1 MMKDKIQLYKYL
13 CFDAISA
20 LIAWAIVNGVRTM
33 DVLRT
38 DDFSYYYL
46 LPEYNAKIVYPLIP
60 FFWISMYWLSGYYN
74 TLWFKS
80 RLSEFISTVI
90 STVIGSVLLFFAILI
105 DDPVSDYTVF
115 LHSLLLLMAVHF
127 CLTYASRLT
136 ITSLTITRIN
146 RGEIGFNT
154 LILGVGSKAAKL
166 YSDLKSTPKSTGYI
180 VKGFVSVS
188 YDENV
193 VVDKELILGN
203 TSQLRDLISDM
214 GICEIIIAK
223 DDITENDIYSIIG
236 LVGDMGVKIKF
247 IPSRYQLITG
257 SVKLNTLYGI
267 PVVDLSA
274 IKMSDSEVC
283 VKRALDI
290 VTSVVVMVLLSPLY
304 LLLFIIIG
312 RTPIISQERIGL
324 HGKSFMMYKFRS
336 MVIGAENGTPMLA
349 SENDERITRFGRFLR
364 KYRLDELP
372 QFYNVLRNDMSIIG
386 PRPERKYYIDQIV
399 KVAPYYYMLQ
409 NVKPGITSWGMVK
422 FGYANTVDK
431 MVDRAA
437 YDILYLEN
445 ASLLLDAK
453 ISIYTIRT
461 IITGKGM

>member
-1 MMKDKIQLYKYL
+1 MKDKIQLYKYL
-13 CFDAISA
+13 CFDAITA

-38 DDFSYYYL
+38 DDFRYMYL

-60 FFWISMYWLSGYYN
+60 LFWITIYWLSGYYN

-80 RLSEFISTVI
+80 RLSEFVSTAISTVF
-90 STVIGSVLLFFAILI
+90 GSILLFFFILI

-115 LHSLLLLMAVHF
+115 LHSLMLLMGVHF
-127 CLTYASRLT
+127 CLTYAVRIT
-136 ITSLTITRIN
+136 ITSLSITRIK

-154 LILGVGSKAAKL
+154 LILGVGVKAAKL
-166 YSDLKSTPKSTGYI
+166 IEDLKSTPKSTGYI
-180 VKGFVSVS
+180 VKGFVRVS
-188 YDENV
+188 ASEDS
-193 VVDKELILGN
+193 VVDEKMVLGDI
-203 TSQLRDLISDM
+203 SQLRDIISDLEV
-214 GICEIIIAK
+214 CEIVIAK
-223 DDITENDIYSIIG
+223 NDITENDIYAVIG

-267 PVVDLSA
+267 PVIDLSA
-274 IKMSDSEVC
+274 IKMSDHEVC
-283 VKRALDI
+283 MKRALDI
-290 VTSVVVMVLLSPLY
+290 LVSLIILVVFSPLY
-304 LLLFIIIG
+304 ILFLILIWHK
-312 RTPIISQERIGL
+312 PIVGQERIGI
-324 HGKSFMMYKFRS
+324 HGKSFIMYKFRS
-336 MVIGAENGTPMLA
+336 MIIGAENGTPMLA
-349 SENDERITRFGRFLR
+349 SECDSRITRLGRFMR

-372 QFYNVLRNDMSIIG
+372 QFYNVLRGEMSIIG
-386 PRPERKYYIDQIV
+386 PRPERKYFIDQIV

-431 MVDRAA
+431 MVERAA
-437 YDILYLEN
+437 YDIIYLEN

-461 IITGKGM
+461 ILTGKGM

>member
-1 MMKDKIQLYKYL
+1 MKDKIQLYKYL
-13 CFDAISA
+13 CFDAITA

-33 DVLRT
+33 NVLRT
-38 DDFSYYYL
+38 DDFSYQYL
-46 LPEYNAKIVYPLIP
+46 LPEYNAKVVYPLIP
-60 FFWISMYWLSGYYN
+60 FFWILIYWLSGYYN

-80 RLSEFISTVI
+80 RLSEFVSTFI
-90 STVIGSVLLFFAILI
+90 TTIIGSLLLFFAILI

-115 LHSLLLLMAVHF
+115 IHSLLLLMAVHF

-136 ITSLTITRIN
+136 ITSLTIERIN
-146 RGEIGFNT
+146 RGEIGLNT

-166 YSDLKSTPKSTGYI
+166 CSDLKSTPKPTGYI
-180 VKGFVSVS
+180 IKGFVGMSEDESVA
-188 YDENV
+188 
-193 VVDKELILGN
+193 VDKEMIVGG
-203 TSQLRDLISDM
+203 TSQLRTLISEM
-214 GICEIIIAK
+214 GICEIVIAK
-223 DDITENDIYSIIG
+223 DDITESDIYSIIG

-283 VKRALDI
+283 IKRALDV
-290 VTSVVVMVLLSPLY
+290 VTSVVMMVILSPLY

-312 RTPIISQERIGL
+312 KNPIVSQERIGL
-324 HGKSFMMYKFRS
+324 HGKPFMMHKFRS
-336 MVIGAENGTPMLA
+336 MIIGAENGTPMLTL
-349 SENDERITRFGRFLR
+349 ENDERITPLGRFMR

-372 QFYNVLRNDMSIIG
+372 QFYNVLRGDMSIIG

-431 MVDRAA
+431 MVERAA

-461 IITGKGM
+461 ILTGKGM

>member
-1 MMKDKIQLYKYL
+1 MKDKIQLYKYL
-13 CFDAISA
+13 CFDAITA

-33 DVLRT
+33 NVLRT
-38 DDFSYYYL
+38 DDFSYHYL
-46 LPEYNAKIVYPLIP
+46 LPEYNAKVVYPLIP
-60 FFWISMYWLSGYYN
+60 FFWILIYWLSGYYN

-80 RLSEFISTVI
+80 RLSEFVSTFI
-90 STVIGSVLLFFAILI
+90 TTIIGSLLLFFAILI

-115 LHSLLLLMAVHF
+115 IHSLLLLMAVHF

-136 ITSLTITRIN
+136 ITSLTIERIN
-146 RGEIGFNT
+146 RGEIGLNT

-166 YSDLKSTPKSTGYI
+166 CSDLKATPKPTGYI
-180 VKGFVSVS
+180 IKGFVGMSEDESVA
-188 YDENV
+188 
-193 VVDKELILGN
+193 VDKEMIVGG
-203 TSQLRDLISDM
+203 TSQLRTLISEM
-214 GICEIIIAK
+214 GICEIVIAK
-223 DDITENDIYSIIG
+223 DDITESDIYSIIG

-283 VKRALDI
+283 IKRALDV
-290 VTSVVVMVLLSPLY
+290 VTSVVVMVILSPLY
-304 LLLFIIIG
+304 FLLFIIIG
-312 RTPIISQERIGL
+312 KNPIVSQERLGL
-324 HGKSFMMYKFRS
+324 HGKPFMMHKFSS
-336 MVIGAENGTPMLA
+336 MVIGAENGTPMLTL
-349 SENDERITRFGRFLR
+349 ENDERITPLGRFMR

-372 QFYNVLRNDMSIIG
+372 QFYNVLRGDMSIIG

-409 NVKPGITSWGMVK
+409 NVKPGISSWGMVK

-431 MVDRAA
+431 MVERAA

-461 IITGKGM
+461 ILTGKGM